1 MSSKILIF
9 NYIFSFLLF
18 FFGGIVLM
26 LLIYNDVIKWGIE
39 QTIFQHER
47 YSDPTKLCILY
58 KCDYISKN
66 SVIYFNSSSKEISRD
81 LYPNLV
87 PVAKLPKPVFSI
99 NNIEFYAPFSFKVD
113 FLAYG
118 KNEFIIADLLGLSK
132 MFSNALFFW
141 IFGIFLIDVL
151 SVYFVHHYFKE
162 KEKQYAIRSENDVY
176 YNSLML
182 MSENIN
188 HEINTPLT
196 VLNNKIESL
205 KNVFNTVACPFSEV
219 CSSGK
224 DDFRLSP
231 VIKRLNLE
239 YVFNTMVESIAQ
251 IGAVTARI
259 KELKQIKYSENHKP
273 IYEIFKTAMD
283 ILQVSQNDKFS
294 YEIPEELKEF
304 KLSKGVLTDSDLLGI
319 ILNHITNSIEA
330 NSTFIKIHIK
340 KYTQEHFRF
349 GTLLKVLILDNG
361 NGIPTDIVK
370 KIYNTNF
377 SSKGNDR
384 GNGLSINRF
393 IISRGGGEI
402 NLIETSEKGTIFE
415 LVFLADRFKP
425 PTRDLNEES
434 PLMLIP
440 NITDYIKA

>member
-1 MSSKILIF
+1 MSTKILIF

-18 FFGGIVLM
+18 FFGGIILM
-26 LLIYNDVIKWGIE
+26 LFLYNDVVLYGIKYNISEHQG
-39 QTIFQHER
+39 
-47 YSDPTKLCILY
+47 YKDPTKLCRLY
-58 KCDYISKN
+58 KCDYISKDLKIYHN
-66 SVIYFNSSSKEISRD
+66 SAMKD
-81 LYPNLV
+81 LYPNLIQI
-87 PVAKLPKPVFSI
+87 AKLPHPCISV
-99 NNIEFYAPFSFKVD
+99 NGVEFYHPFSFRVNFIAND
-113 FLAYG
+113 
-118 KNEFIIADLLGLSK
+118 KNEFIIIDLLGLLE
-132 MFSNALFFW
+132 MFSGSLSFW
-141 IFGIFLIDVL
+141 MFGIFFVDII
-151 SVYFVHHYFKE
+151 SVFLVHNYFRE
-162 KEKQYAIRSENDVY
+162 KEKQYAIRAENDVY

-196 VLNNKIESL
+196 VLNNKIEAL
-205 KNVFNTVACPFSEV
+205 KNVFSSVACPFSEV
-219 CSSGK
+219 CITGK

-231 VIKRLNLE
+231 VIKRMNLE
-239 YVFNTMVESIAQ
+239 YMFNTMVESIAQ
-251 IGAVTARI
+251 IGAVTTRI

-304 KLSKGVLTDSDLLGI
+304 KLSKGVLSDSDLLGI

-340 KYTQEHFRF
+340 KYSQEHFRF
-349 GTLLKVLILDNG
+349 GTLLKILILDNG
-361 NGIPTDIVK
+361 NGIPKNIVK

-384 GNGLSINRF
+384 GNGLSINKF
-393 IISRGGGEI
+393 IMSRGGGEI

-415 LVFLADRFKP
+415 LCFLADRFEAQG
-425 PTRDLNEES
+425 TNINEDS
-434 PLMLIP
+434 PLLTIP